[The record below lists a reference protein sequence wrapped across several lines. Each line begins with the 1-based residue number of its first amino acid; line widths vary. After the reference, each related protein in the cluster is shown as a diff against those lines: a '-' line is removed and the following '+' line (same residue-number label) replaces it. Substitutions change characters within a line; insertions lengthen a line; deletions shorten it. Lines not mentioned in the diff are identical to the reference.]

1 MPTRRATHCPYPTK
15 RLTVNIRPRNN
26 TLFRA
31 LRNEP
36 RDAWLLYLGRFTRDT
51 GRGLLAVLAVL
62 YLREIGI
69 GNAQIGLLLGIS
81 LAGGFVTSLAVM
93 LFATRFTARTW
104 AAVIA
109 TVTSIAGI
117 VLIATDQYF
126 PLLIGGFFGSYAASG
141 VHWGPMLQVEQTGL
155 SNLSQDRHR
164 TRSFSFLNIAS
175 SIGRALGA
183 LLAGGATLLVAAYEF
198 ELVDAY
204 RIMLAVY
211 CVLNFVSAGGYLFL
225 SSAPDGRNSSQQQ
238 HATIQNPFKARARRN
253 ILTVSGLFAID
264 SFAGGMIFESFLSL
278 WMVEKFGSSTAEVGL
293 MLVAAQGLNIVSLTL
308 APTVAARIGL
318 LNTLVFTQVG
328 SNLAL
333 IAFAFAPSAWIA
345 VALWMARS
353 LLDEMDV
360 PTRQSYMMGIT
371 EPDERPMMAG
381 TANLGR
387 GLGRV
392 GSPVITGAL
401 WAGAITAAPWVLAG
415 TLKLVYDAAIYFA
428 FRNVTPPEESAKRTR

>member
-1 MPTRRATHCPYPTK
+1 M
-15 RLTVNIRPRNN
+15 
-26 TLFRA
+26 
-31 LRNEP
+31 
-36 RDAWLLYLGRFTRDT
+36 
-51 GRGLLAVLAVL
+51 L

-104 AAVIA
+104 AVVIA

-164 TRSFSFLNIAS
+164 TRSFSLLNIAS

-225 SSAPDGRNSSQQQ
+225 SSAPDGANSNQHQQ
-238 HATIQNPFKARARRN
+238 ATIQNPFKARARRN

-392 GSPVITGAL
+392 GSPSHHRRTMGRRNHSSTMGVSRNTEIGLRCRNLLRVPKRHTARRIRRAHPLTSGAANGNHIRKSGPNNDMSERNL
-401 WAGAITAAPWVLAG
+401 RRIGISFAPRPPLRATASG
-415 TLKLVYDAAIYFA
+415 TQPRAVPLDRIS
-428 FRNVTPPEESAKRTR
+428 PSP

>member
-1 MPTRRATHCPYPTK
+1 MK
-15 RLTVNIRPRNN
+15 FSPRNN
-26 TLFRA
+26 ALIRGFRA
-31 LRNEP
+31 EP
-36 RDAWLLYLGRFTRDT
+36 RDAWLIYLGRFTRDT

-69 GNAQIGLLLGIS
+69 GNAQIGLLLGLS
-81 LAGGFVTSLAVM
+81 LAGGFVASLVVM
-93 LFATRFTARTW
+93 LFAIRCSARTW
-104 AAVIA
+104 AVAI
-109 TVTSIAGI
+109 TTMTGIAGI
-117 VLIATDQYF
+117 VLIATDQF
-126 PLLIGGFFGSYAASG
+126 VPLLIGGFFGSYAASG

-155 SNLSQDRHR
+155 SNLAQDRHR
-164 TRSFSFLNIAS
+164 TRSFSLLNIAS
-175 SIGRALGA
+175 SFGRALGA
-183 LLAGGATLLVAAYEF
+183 LLAGGATLLVSAYQF
-198 ELVDAY
+198 DLVDAY
-204 RIMLAVY
+204 RVMLAVY
-211 CVLNFVSAGGYLFL
+211 CVLNFVSAFGYLFL
-225 SSAPDGRNSSQQQ
+225 TAAPDVAAGAGQQQ
-238 HATIQNPFKARARRN
+238 ASIQNPFKARARRN

-278 WMVEKFGSSTAEVGL
+278 WMVAQFGSTTAEVGL
-293 MLVAAQGLNIVSLTL
+293 MLVAAQGLNMVSLTL
-308 APTVAARIGL
+308 APTVARRFGL

-371 EPDERPMMAG
+371 APDERPMMAG

-387 GLGRV
+387 GLGRLP
-392 GSPVITGAL
+392 SPVITGAL

-428 FRNVTPPEESAKRTR
+428 FRNVTPPEESADRTR